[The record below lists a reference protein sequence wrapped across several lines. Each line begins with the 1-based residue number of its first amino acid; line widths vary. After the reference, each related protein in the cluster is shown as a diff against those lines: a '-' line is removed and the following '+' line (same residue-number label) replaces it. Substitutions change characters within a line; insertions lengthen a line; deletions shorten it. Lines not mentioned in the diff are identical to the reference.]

1 MELHE
6 RIADF
11 ISYVADKQKDAA
23 EILGWSPQ
31 YLSKI
36 LSGKEIG
43 LTPILTILKIFPE
56 LNARWLLLGEGVML
70 NENHI
75 LEVRQLVQDNISRML
90 EFEKYIPVMTG
101 EELKAFTKA
110 VTGKKNANFGTE
122 TIEEWK
128 ERLSARGESNQNII
142 QEAMNKSKELCKT
155 KKVKK

>member
-6 RIADF
+6 RISDF
-11 ISYVADKQKDAA
+11 IAYRAENKKDFA
-23 EILGWSPQ
+23 ELLGWSPQ

-43 LTPILTILKIFPE
+43 LTPILAILRTFPE

-70 NENHI
+70 SENHI
-75 LEVRQLVQDNISRML
+75 SEVRQLVQDNISRML

-101 EELKAFTKA
+101 DELKTFTKA
-110 VTGKKNANFGTE
+110 VTGKKNATFGTE

-128 ERLSARGESNQNII
+128 ERLSERGNRNQAII
-142 QEAMNKSKELCKT
+142 QEAMNKSKEICKT
-155 KKVKK
+155 RKARK

>member
-6 RIADF
+6 RISDF
-11 ISYVADKQKDAA
+11 IAYKAENKKDFA
-23 EILGWSPQ
+23 ELVGWSPQ

-43 LTPILTILKIFPE
+43 LTPILAILKTFPE

-70 NENHI
+70 NERYI
-75 LEVRQLVQDNISRML
+75 LEVRQLVQENINRML

-101 EELKAFTKA
+101 EELKTFTKA
-110 VTGKKNANFGTE
+110 VTGKKNVFFGTE

-128 ERLSARGESNQNII
+128 ERLSERGEKNQKII
-142 QEAMNKSKELCKT
+142 QDAMNKSKEICRT
-155 KKVKK
+155 KKAKK